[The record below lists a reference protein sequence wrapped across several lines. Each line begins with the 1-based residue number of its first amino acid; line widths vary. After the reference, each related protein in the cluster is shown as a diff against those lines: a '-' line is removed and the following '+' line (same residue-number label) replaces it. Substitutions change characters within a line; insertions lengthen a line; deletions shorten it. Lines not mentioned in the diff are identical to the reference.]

1 MMSLLLPLLE
11 RVGLIILLANLLMIS
26 PFYKRLMHDRQSI
39 KVRWIL
45 IMTFSVLQS
54 LVILQV
60 F

>member
-39 KVRWIL
+39 KGR
-45 IMTFSVLQS
+45 
-54 LVILQV
+54 
-60 F
+60 